1 MLHDLH
7 NANLSPVKI
16 GEMNAAQTRTAILD
30 EESVKRKIRRMA
42 LEVAEQNTGENDV
55 IIAGIVGNGET
66 VANCIATE
74 LKKLASFSVQ
84 VITIQLNKRE
94 LLDVVLQPAVDIQ
107 YKTIIIVDD
116 VANTGKTLFY
126 ALKPFIASSPK
137 KIQTLALVERS
148 HKQFPIQTDY
158 TGLSIATTLQEHI
171 AVETEGERITGAWL
185 Y

>member
-1 MLHDLH
+1 
-7 NANLSPVKI
+7 
-16 GEMNAAQTRTAILD
+16 MNSVQTRTAILD
-30 EESVKRKIRRMA
+30 EESVKRKIKRMA
-42 LEVAEQNTGENDV
+42 LEVAEQNTGEKEV
-55 IIAGIVGNGET
+55 IIAGIIGNGET
-66 VANCIATE
+66 VAASIANE
-74 LKKLASFSVQ
+74 LKKFASFAVQ
-84 VITIQLNKRE
+84 VITVHLNKRE
-94 LLDVVLQPAVDIQ
+94 LSEVSLKPSIDIQ
-107 YKTIIIVDD
+107 GKTIIIVDD

-126 ALKPFIASSPK
+126 ALKPFISSSPK